1 MVGDADGDGAR
12 HVCGRAGR
20 DIRRSKDLRGWRF
33 GISASM
39 NEEDSR
45 TGWHQDASGG
55 ELPLLPDRDLVA
67 PESQGVVRFVLW
79 SDVLAEPFGVL
90 VLGRDW

>member
-1 MVGDADGDGAR
+1 MAR
-12 HVCGRAGR
+12 RLCAGQDRDVRRSEVCG
-20 DIRRSKDLRGWRF
+20 GWRF
-33 GISASM
+33 GNSASM

-55 ELPLLPDRDLVA
+55 ELPLWPDRDLVA

-79 SDVLAEPFGVL
+79 SDVLAEAFGF
-90 VLGRDW
+90 